1 MSPTPQ
7 SAIDAH
13 TEDQLRLM
21 ARVARMYH
29 ERGMRQ
35 GQIAAE
41 LHISQPRVSRLLKRA
56 AEIGIV
62 RTTVA
67 LPTGVYTDV
76 EEALEQR
83 FGLEQVV
90 LVESAEGE
98 DATPALGAAAAEY
111 LSATLIGGDVVGISS
126 WSASL
131 LAAASAMR
139 PFKTRVVESVVQLL
153 GGLGDP
159 RAQIQATRLIGQFG
173 SHTGAEPVLLST
185 PGVLGSAQ
193 ARDSLM
199 ADPSV
204 SDVIALWDRLT
215 VALVGIG
222 AVEPSDLAL
231 QSGNTFS
238 REDRQH
244 LQDEGAVG
252 DICFRFYGAEGAV
265 VDSDFDARVIG
276 ISPEKLKAVPRRIAV
291 AGGDRK
297 LAAIRGALRG
307 GWLTT
312 LVTDLH
318 TARRLLE
325 EQATDGGTER
335 RGGTQPIDPL

>member
-1 MSPTPQ
+1 MSPSPQ
-7 SAIDAH
+7 SAVLVH

-35 GQIAAE
+35 GQIATE

-56 AEIGIV
+56 VDVGIV

-67 LPTGVYTDV
+67 LPAGVYTDV
-76 EEALEQR
+76 EEALEHR

-90 LVESAEGE
+90 LVEAEGGDE
-98 DATPALGAAAAEY
+98 GVTPALGAAAAEY

-139 PFKTRVVESVVQLL
+139 PFKTRVVDSVVQLL

-159 RAQIQATRLIGQFG
+159 RAQIQATRLIGQFAN
-173 SHTGAEPVLLST
+173 HTGAEPVLLST
-185 PGVLGSAQ
+185 PGVLGSAS

-199 ADPSV
+199 SDPSV
-204 SDVIALWDRLT
+204 SDVLALWDQLT
-215 VALVGIG
+215 VVLLGIG
-222 AVEPSDLAL
+222 AVEPSSLAL

-238 REDRQH
+238 RDDRER

-252 DICFRFYGAEGAV
+252 DICFRFYDAGGVGVE
-265 VDSDFDARVIG
+265 SDFNARVIG
-276 ISPEKLKAVPRRIAV
+276 ISPETLKAVPRRIAV
-291 AGGDRK
+291 AGGSRK
-297 LAAIRGALRG
+297 YAAIRGALLG
-307 GWLTT
+307 GWVTV
-312 LVTDLH
+312 LVTDVN

-325 EQATDGGTER
+325 E
-335 RGGTQPIDPL
+335 